1 MSVFIIA
8 EAGVN
13 HNGDINLAKKLI
25 DAAKEA
31 NVDAVKFQTFKTEKI
46 VGKFAQKAEYQ
57 NENTKTDESQF
68 DMIKKLE
75 LSFDDFKELQEYCM
89 QKGILFLSTP
99 DDEDS
104 LDFLVSLK
112 LPIIKVGSTE
122 ITNIQY
128 LKKIA
133 EKKIP
138 IILSTGMSNLGEVER
153 AVNTI
158 YSSGNKE
165 ITLLHATTDYPTEY
179 KDVNLNAMITLRNA
193 FKLPV
198 GYSDHTLGI
207 EAAVAAVALGAD
219 VIEKHFTL
227 DKSMEGPDH
236 KASLDPE
243 ELKEFVRAIRNTE
256 ALLGSGIK
264 EPTERE
270 KKIIVNAR
278 RSIVAAFDLKKGTL
292 VEEKMITF
300 KRPGNGIKPELAENI
315 IGRKLNRDIKEDEL
329 ITWKDI

>member
-122 ITNIQY
+122 ITNLQY

-138 IILSTGMSNLGEVER
+138 IMLSTGMSNLGEVER

>member
-25 DAAKEA
+25 DAAKDA
-31 NVDAVKFQTFKTEKI
+31 DVDAVKFQTFKTEKI
-46 VGKFAQKAEYQ
+46 VGRFAKKAEYQ

-75 LSFDDFKELQEYCM
+75 LSFDDFKELQEYCR

-104 LDFLVSLK
+104 LDFLVSIK

-122 ITNIQY
+122 ITNLQY

-158 YSSGNKE
+158 YSSGNKK
-165 ITLLHATTDYPTEY
+165 ITLLHATTDYPTDY
-179 KDVNLNAMITLRNA
+179 KDVNLNAMTTLRNA

-227 DKSMEGPDH
+227 DKGMEGPDH

-256 ALLGSGIK
+256 ALLGNGIK

-292 VEEKMITF
+292 LEENMITF
-300 KRPGNGIKPELAENI
+300 KRPGNGIKPELSENI